1 MLLYC
6 NDNVAC
12 ICLSICYSGDV
23 YILSIQIVYSI
34 LGINRRNLEYIK
46 KLNPQKNIRLADN
59 KYKTKQF
66 LEQRGIPVP
75 KTYAHITERKQ
86 LLDFD
91 FGSLPSDVFV
101 AKPNKWSKWKWIFI
115 LKRLPSVS
123 HESNHWIFQ
132 QISAS
137 IEDYLYRDLVDYP
150 YGYTYRDTV
159 LSDRVL
165 KKKLVAVL
173 EWNYTLANRPDT
185 ILVEEKILPGSG
197 FEQFCE
203 YGLADIRVI
212 VCNLVPVA
220 AMLRV
225 PTAKSWWVANLA
237 QGGMAFGVDIAT
249 WQIRTL
255 ATDSKIYY
263 KDFPEEYKHLYK
275 FTIPFWDDILLHS
288 ANIQYFVNMGYIWV
302 DWVITADGPK
312 LLEVNGKAW
321 LEIQNIIGMP
331 LQRSLDKITDLDIST
346 PQKWLEIARSLFAPA
361 KDTSIPQ
368 SKVLYLS
375 QKWTLSLTN
384 EQGTEDID
392 IVIVAKPNR
401 SRNYASLEVI
411 EAIKN
416 ADHIHLKT
424 GTTLLKDVSLYGS
437 DRLYGHRIE
446 LGTQV
451 LKNYYIKPIHK
462 SQANIK
468 FINPKNILE
477 SEVDELMIL
486 DKKLHDIAKKL
497 PLLKILFPTNY
508 LDEFDKFVSHQG
520 KYNPIFS
527 YNFPTYKE
535 ITAWRSALKELRDE
549 HSGPRKLQSPFAQL
563 FYDKFDEV
571 EDKIN
576 LIYAYKKQD
585 YVLIR
590 QYNEKLFG
598 SIDEQQVLQSQ
609 NLMHFRDPAMYTAD
623 QKIDI
628 VHIRQMIKHVFLKY
642 WIKRHRLLLDSWLLG
657 RISFLNARIPT
668 IKLSPT
674 FHWTAW
680 ELAAQLEHEIWVHLC
695 RAVNGTKTKRM
706 ILQKWTAWYL
716 RDEEWLA
723 VYQSEKTAKQYFPN
737 FYNATMHR
745 KYVSVDFSEKMSF
758 VELTW
763 ILKDMNPR
771 RTLSWLFRAAIRL
784 KRWCVD
790 TSLAQSWTTFFKDKV
805 YLDGYKKISQWVDD
819 WGKLEDL
826 MVGKIKIEDL
836 DFIL

>member
-1 MLLYC
+1 
-6 NDNVAC
+6 
-12 ICLSICYSGDV
+12 
-23 YILSIQIVYSI
+23 VYSI

-75 KTYAHITERKQ
+75 KTYAYITDRKE

-101 AKPNKWSKWKWIFI
+101 AKPNKWSKGKWIFI
-115 LKRLPSVS
+115 LKRLPSIPQKKDL
-123 HESNHWIFQ
+123 WLLQ
-132 QISAS
+132 QISQS

-150 YGYTYRDTV
+150 YGYTYRDTI

-185 ILVEEKILPGSG
+185 ILVEEKILPGSW
-197 FEQFCE
+197 FEQFCQ

-249 WQIRTL
+249 GQIRTL
-255 ATDSKIYY
+255 ATHSKIYY
-263 KDFPEEYKHLYK
+263 KDFPEEYAHLYK

-288 ANIQYFVNMGYIWV
+288 ANIQYFVNMGYIWI
-302 DWVITADGPK
+302 DWVITSNGPK
-312 LLEVNGKAW
+312 LLEVNGKAG
-321 LEIQNIIGMP
+321 LEIQNIIGIP

-346 PQKWLEIARSLFAPA
+346 PQKWLEIARSLFAPI

-375 QKWTLSLTN
+375 QKGTLSLTRDN
-384 EQGTEDID
+384 ETDDID
-392 IVIVAKPNR
+392 VVIVAKTQR
-401 SRNYASLEVI
+401 SRNYASLEI
-411 EAIKN
+411 IDAIKN
-416 ADHIHLKT
+416 ADHVHLKVGNT
-424 GTTLLKDVSLYGS
+424 VLKDVSLYGS

-486 DKKLHDIAKKL
+486 DKKLHDIAKHL

-508 LDEFDKFVSHQG
+508 LDEFDKFVSHRW
-520 KYNPIFS
+520 KYNPTFA

-535 ITAWRSALKELRDE
+535 ITAWKSALKELRDE
-549 HSGPRKLQSPFAQL
+549 HSGPRKLQSRFAKL

-585 YVLIR
+585 YTLIR

-598 SIDEQQVLQSQ
+598 AIDEQQVLQSQ
-609 NLMHFRDPAMYTAD
+609 NLMHFRDPAMYAAD
-623 QKIDI
+623 QKIS
-628 VHIRQMIKHVFLKY
+628 VAHMRQMIKNVFLKY
-642 WIKRHRLLLDSWLLG
+642 WIKKYKVVLDSWLLW

-674 FHWTAW
+674 FHWPER
-680 ELAAQLEHEIWVHLC
+680 ELAWQLEHEIGVHLQ
-695 RAVNGTKTKRM
+695 RATVGKKSTRL
-706 ILQKWTAWYL
+706 ILQKWTARYIF
-716 RDEEWLA
+716 DEEWLA
-723 VYQSEKTAKQYFPN
+723 IHHAEQMVKTYFPHY
-737 FYNATMHR
+737 YNPTMHR
-745 KYVSVDFSEKMSF
+745 KYVFVDFSEKMSF
-758 VELTW
+758 VELAEM
-763 ILKDMNPR
+763 LKDINPH
-771 RTLSWLFRAAIRL
+771 RTLTWLFMAATRL
-784 KRWCVD
+784 KRWIVD
-790 TSLAQSWTTFFKDKV
+790 TSLAHIGTTFMKDKV
-805 YLDGYKKISQWVDD
+805 YLDGYKKITSRISD
-819 WGKLEDL
+819 WGDASRLMIGKIKLEDL
-826 MVGKIKIEDL
+826 NIIE
-836 DFIL
+836 

>member
-1 MLLYC
+1 M
-6 NDNVAC
+6 
-12 ICLSICYSGDV
+12 
-23 YILSIQIVYSI
+23 YSI
-34 LGINRRNLEYIK
+34 LGINKRNLEYIK

-75 KTYAHITERKQ
+75 KTYAYITDRKQ

-101 AKPNKWSKWKWIFI
+101 AKPNKWSKGKWIFI
-115 LKRLPSVS
+115 LKRLPSVTQVDNQWFF
-123 HESNHWIFQ
+123 H
-132 QISAS
+132 QISQS
-137 IEDYLYRDLVDYP
+137 IEDYFYRDLVYYP
-150 YGYTYRDTV
+150 YGYTYRDTI

-185 ILVEEKILPGSG
+185 ILIEEKIIPGSW
-197 FEQFCE
+197 FEQFCQ

-225 PTAKSWWVANLA
+225 PTAKSGWVANLA
-237 QGGMAFGVDIAT
+237 QWGMAFGIDIAT
-249 WQIRTL
+249 GQIRTL
-255 ATDSKIYY
+255 ATNSKIYY
-263 KDFPEEYKHLYK
+263 NNFPEEYKHLYK

-288 ANIQYFVNMGYIWV
+288 ANIQYFVNMGYIGV
-302 DWVITADGPK
+302 DWVITPDGPK

-321 LEIQNIIGMP
+321 LEIQNIVGIP

-375 QKWTLSLTN
+375 QKWTLSLNRAN
-384 EQGTEDID
+384 EIEDID
-392 IVIVAKPNR
+392 VVIVAKPQR
-401 SRNYASLEVI
+401 SRNYASLEI
-411 EAIKN
+411 IDAIKN
-416 ADHIHLKT
+416 ADQVHLKVGNT
-424 GTTLLKDVSLYGS
+424 VLKDVSLYGS

-462 SQANIK
+462 SHANIK

-477 SEVDELMIL
+477 SEVDDLMIL
-486 DKKLHDIAKKL
+486 DKKLHDIAKHL

-508 LDEFDKFVSHQG
+508 LAEFDTFISQRW
-520 KYNPIFS
+520 KYNPIFT
-527 YNFPTYKE
+527 YNFPSHKD
-535 ITAWRSALKELRDE
+535 ITGWRSALKQLRDE
-549 HSGPRKLQSPFAQL
+549 HSGSRALQSRFAQL
-563 FYDKFDEV
+563 FYEKFDEV

-585 YVLIR
+585 YAMIR

-598 SIDEQQVLQSQ
+598 PIDEQQVLQSQ
-609 NLMHFRDPAMYTAD
+609 NLMHFRDPAMHHPS

-628 VHIRQMIKHVFLKY
+628 THMRQMIKNVFLKY
-642 WIKRHRLLLDSWLLG
+642 WIKKYKVLLDSWLLW

-674 FHWTAW
+674 FHWMEWDLAW
-680 ELAAQLEHEIWVHLC
+680 QLEHEIGVHLQ
-695 RAVNGTKTKRM
+695 RATFGKKSTRL
-706 ILQKWTAWYL
+706 ILQKWTARYVF
-716 RDEEWLA
+716 DEEGFA
-723 VYQSEKTAKQYFPN
+723 IYQSEQMVKTYFPGY
-737 FYNATMHR
+737 YNPTTHR
-745 KYVSVDFSEKMSF
+745 KYVFVDFSEKMSF
-758 VELTW
+758 VELTQM
-763 ILKDMNPR
+763 LKDINPH
-771 RTLSWLFRAAIRL
+771 RTLTWLFMAATRL
-784 KRWCVD
+784 KRWIID
-790 TSLAQSWTTFFKDKV
+790 TSLAHAGTTFMKDKV
-805 YLDGYKKISQWVDD
+805 YLDGYKKISHWVSN
-819 WGKLEDL
+819 GGNLNDL

-836 DFIL
+836 DIIA